1 MTWRVLYSLML
12 GRSCPDLSCELVFEA
27 REWQAAYMVAKRC
40 MPPQTPPS
48 LGEVVMLIASLGGYL
63 GRKHDGP
70 PGPKAMWTGLQR
82 LRDFVIAFEARDALT
97 GTCV

>member
-1 MTWRVLYSLML
+1 VAEKIADVRARAAKH
-12 GRSCPDLSCELVFEA
+12 GRTVKFGIRLHVIVRETNEEA
-27 REWQAAYMVAKRC
+27 WAAAER
-40 MPPQTPPS
+40 
-48 LGEVVMLIASLGGYL
+48 LIASLGGYL

-82 LRDFVIAFEARDALT
+82 LREFVIAFEARDALT